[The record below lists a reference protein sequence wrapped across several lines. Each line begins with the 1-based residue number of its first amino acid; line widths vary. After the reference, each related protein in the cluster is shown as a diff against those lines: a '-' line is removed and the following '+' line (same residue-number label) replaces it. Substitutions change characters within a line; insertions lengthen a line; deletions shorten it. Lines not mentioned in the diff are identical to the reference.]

1 MYFSQY
7 LCFFLPSSPRT
18 ITATSGFKHID
29 SQNQSHFTQSHT
41 IISLFL
47 VQGDPS
53 EGTSIE
59 FVGQLLDHPIAK
71 QLMVQERLVE
81 LAKKVSYIAAG
92 GGRESTRDDNNRLL
106 T

>member
-1 MYFSQY
+1 M
-7 LCFFLPSSPRT
+7 T
-18 ITATSGFKHID
+18 ITATCGFKHID
-29 SQNQSHFTQSHT
+29 SQNQSNFTQSHT
-41 IISLFL
+41 IISRFL
-47 VQGDPS
+47 VQGEPS

-92 GGRESTRDDNNRLL
+92 GGRDDYNILL